1 MVLATH
7 IVIGSAVAS
16 LFPNNP
22 IVGFS
27 LAFVSHFAMD
37 AIPHWDYKLKSKVD
51 LGENPGDPLDS
62 DLEISPQ
69 FVRDL
74 FCIGL
79 DILIGVALAIFIL
92 GGAGKFSLSALVAGA
107 SGGVLPDFLQFAYM
121 KIRRDPLTSLQQ
133 LHHFIH
139 TKKRIRNPLIGII
152 LQLVVI
158 ILVFVIL

>member
-92 GGAGKFSLSALVAGA
+92 GGAGKFSVSVLIAGA
-107 SGGVLPDFLQFAYM
+107 LGGAMPDFLQFAYM

-133 LHHFIH
+133 FHHFVH
-139 TKKRIRNPLIGII
+139 AKKRILNPIVGII
-152 LQLVVI
+152 SQLAI
-158 ILVFVIL
+158 ITLIFVIL